1 MNNNTGNI
9 KDTLRWNGASWL
21 RVFLC
26 TALIFSTVPVA
37 RRIQRYVHNTIGSEF
52 FTYTVLVIIL
62 SLFAVLLY
70 FFIFRLNVKSK
81 SQYAWLI
88 MSSGFYIYTTLQL
101 RKYPE
106 EAIHLLE
113 FGLLS
118 YFLFKALSHRI
129 RDWTVYISTILCVLF
144 IGTID
149 EFIQWVTPG
158 RRWDYGDVGINA
170 LAGVF
175 FVLAVGKGIK
185 PDIVRGPVK
194 RASVNLL
201 AIIMT
206 INVLFLGL
214 CLSNTP
220 ASVTRYTE
228 LFHGLSWL
236 RLEEPM
242 TQYGFRHKDAET
254 GPFYSQMTLDRL
266 RKIDTRKAGNIFTL
280 FSLKTAW
287 SLIVVIIGSVWAF
300 GGFWKRRLNDD
311 CPKAGKGH
319 SKV

>member
-1 MNNNTGNI
+1 MNNNTGNS
-9 KDTLRWNGASWL
+9 TVTFRWNGASWL

-26 TALIFSTVPVA
+26 TAAIFSTVPVA
-37 RRIQRYVHNTIGSEF
+37 RRVQRYVHNTIGSEF

-144 IGTID
+144 IGT
-149 EFIQWVTPG
+149 
-158 RRWDYGDVGINA
+158 
-170 LAGVF
+170 
-175 FVLAVGKGIK
+175 
-185 PDIVRGPVK
+185 
-194 RASVNLL
+194 
-201 AIIMT
+201 
-206 INVLFLGL
+206 
-214 CLSNTP
+214 
-220 ASVTRYTE
+220 
-228 LFHGLSWL
+228 
-236 RLEEPM
+236 
-242 TQYGFRHKDAET
+242 
-254 GPFYSQMTLDRL
+254 
-266 RKIDTRKAGNIFTL
+266 
-280 FSLKTAW
+280 
-287 SLIVVIIGSVWAF
+287 
-300 GGFWKRRLNDD
+300 
-311 CPKAGKGH
+311 
-319 SKV
+319 